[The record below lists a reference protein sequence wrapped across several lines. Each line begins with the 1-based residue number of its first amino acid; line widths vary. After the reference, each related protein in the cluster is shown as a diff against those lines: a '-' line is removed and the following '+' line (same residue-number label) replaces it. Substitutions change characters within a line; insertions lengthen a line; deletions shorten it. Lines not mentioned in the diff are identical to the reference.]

1 MYLEWCRKLQD
12 EVSMESAGY
21 GPEIMVSTCMY
32 TAVYH
37 MSFHT
42 IIVHPKNRKTKS
54 HLKTQSEKLPL
65 YLFWRDKMFI
75 AVEEQ
80 ASQVP
85 MTLSS
90 DEAKKV
96 IAKARDMARA
106 PRAPW
111 VMRHGR
117 CKSQGFQPQHV
128 CVCVFIFNGT

>member
-1 MYLEWCRKLQD
+1 
-12 EVSMESAGY
+12 MESAGY

-106 PRAPW
+106 PRARGDETWQVQKP
-111 VMRHGR
+111 GI
-117 CKSQGFQPQHV
+117 SAPT
-128 CVCVFIFNGT
+128 CVCVFLFLMEHEKP